1 MRGNFTPAH
10 FLGETFYP
18 PAHGGPEG
26 PVQNVK
32 DNFCERGFRISRYN
46 VSSWSCLNRFLNLR
60 RNFENLTFELFSS
73 LHMPV
78 KSWFLLF
85 FENHEV
91 WRDIKHLQL
100 DLVGSSK
107 HQWLPEH
114 LLELLDKNQKII
126 LQRLSWK
133 KIILNLYDF
142 FHFLGG
148 HHSNLYL
155 FSGQKS

>member
-1 MRGNFTPAH
+1 MIRKRICCPSICSGRHSCRESPEVVSENRECAS
-10 FLGETFYP
+10 GP
-18 PAHGGPEG
+18 PTVSPKL
-26 PVQNVK
+26 QKRWILK
-32 DNFCERGFRISRYN
+32 DNFCEHGFHISKYN

-73 LHMPV
+73 LHLPV

-114 LLELLDKNQKII
+114 LLALLDKNQK
-126 LQRLSWK
+126 
-133 KIILNLYDF
+133 N
-142 FHFLGG
+142 HFTTT
-148 HHSNLYL
+148 
-155 FSGQKS
+155 

>member
-1 MRGNFTPAH
+1 MVGNGVRAGSSRDLCP
-10 FLGETFYP
+10 GQSKV
-18 PAHGGPEG
+18 GPKTCRTELSE
-26 PVQNVK
+26 VQGTVNPKLQKRWILK
-32 DNFCERGFRISRYN
+32 DNFCEHGFHISKYN
-46 VSSWSCLNRFLNLR
+46 VSSWTCLNRFLNLR

-73 LHMPV
+73 LHLPV

-114 LLELLDKNQKII
+114 LLALLDKNQK
-126 LQRLSWK
+126 
-133 KIILNLYDF
+133 N
-142 FHFLGG
+142 HFTTT
-148 HHSNLYL
+148 
-155 FSGQKS
+155 